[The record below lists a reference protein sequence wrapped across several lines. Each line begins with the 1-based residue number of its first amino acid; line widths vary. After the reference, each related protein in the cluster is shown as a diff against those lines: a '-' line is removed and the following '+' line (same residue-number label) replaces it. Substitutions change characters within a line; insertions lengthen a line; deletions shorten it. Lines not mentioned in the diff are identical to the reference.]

1 MMHRRHPITWS
12 LIASLFGYFVIGS
25 TAHRYLETCCRRRR
39 CHQYQYRHHVVA
51 DAFVTPPT
59 TTTTTTTA
67 TATTVAFQQ
76 RRFASTATTAAN
88 HGTIRSFLPRR
99 MDPSSSTLATITTST
114 QLPLSKNNNNNNNNN
129 DDNNNNEI
137 LSSFLSSAFKSTSS
151 QNIVEVGDTIVCKRA
166 LPSLGINENSSHV
179 VTSIYAQ
186 YFDEKIQQIVKIPLS
201 SLPLDGDYD
210 NLMAE
215 GQQQQQGRSSISS
228 NVYMTLLVPQSD
240 DASVGEGGNKDVIVT
255 PEEVGLVSLQNELGN
270 AIWLA
275 VPGLF
280 WVGLA
285 SSFYNTYHERTG
297 GSLGDAFWGR

>member
-1 MMHRRHPITWS
+1 MNRRHPITWS
-12 LIASLFGYFVIGS
+12 FIASLFGCFIIGS
-25 TAHRYLETCCRRRR
+25 TTHRHLETCCRRHRGHR
-39 CHQYQYRHHVVA
+39 PHHHPQHHHVVVV
-51 DAFVTPPT
+51 DAFITPPT
-59 TTTTTTTA
+59 TTATTA
-67 TATTVAFQQ
+67 AFQQ
-76 RRFASTATTAAN
+76 RRFASTATTATN
-88 HGTIRSFLPRR
+88 HVTIRSFLRRR
-99 MDPSSSTLATITTST
+99 MDSSSSTLATITTST
-114 QLPLSKNNNNNNNNN
+114 QLPLSNNNNTNNNNK
-129 DDNNNNEI
+129 DDNNNNEV
-137 LSSFLSSAFKSTSS
+137 LSSFLSSAFKPTNS

-166 LPSLGINENSSHV
+166 IPSLGILENSSHV

-186 YFDEKIQQIVKIPLS
+186 YFDEEIQQIVKIPLS

-210 NLMAE
+210 NLVAE

-240 DASVGEGGNKDVIVT
+240 DASVGEGGNKGVIVT